1 MIVTQVDNK
10 TRFDVYDR
18 RHDTEGTVK
27 VETASGTVIRINE
40 DCYKGIDV
48 HVTFA
53 NKRELMSWS
62 DQYPNMEVR
71 HYTFDATEASNVDA

>member
-1 MIVTQVDNK
+1 MIVTQVENRQ
-10 TRFDVYDR
+10 RFDVYDR
-18 RHDTEGTVK
+18 HHNTEGTVL
-27 VETASGTVIRINE
+27 VETASGTVIRIHE

-71 HYTFDATEASNVDA
+71 HYTFEPQEA

>member
-1 MIVTQVDNK
+1 MIVKQLDNT

-18 RHDTEGTVK
+18 HHDTEGTV
-27 VETASGTVIRINE
+27 VLETASGTVIKINE
-40 DCYKGIDV
+40 DCFKGIDI
-48 HVTFA
+48 HVEFA
-53 NKRELMSWS
+53 GKRELMSWS